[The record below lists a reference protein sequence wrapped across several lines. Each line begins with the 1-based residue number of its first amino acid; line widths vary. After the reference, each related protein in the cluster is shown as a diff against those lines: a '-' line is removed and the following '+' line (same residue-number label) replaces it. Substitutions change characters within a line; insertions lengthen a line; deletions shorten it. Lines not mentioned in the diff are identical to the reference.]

1 MKFSSSLKTLML
13 ASSLLTTAAFAQ
25 EQAAAEMTPAT
36 DAAAPADVSEAAPAE
51 AVETAQAAE
60 AADATEAAP
69 AADVAVEAA
78 PAAPAAPATSAF
90 SAAVMAAIGTPS
102 PGKAM
107 VVFFRPNKMM
117 GGAVGMKVRENDA
130 DLVKLYTGQY
140 FIHETEP
147 GQHAYALK
155 GNDVTNI
162 ETEAGETYFLSGSIS
177 MGMMSGRPNL
187 APSDAAGFEAALP
200 KMSKLVAKK

>member
-13 ASSLLTTAAFAQ
+13 ATSLLTTAAFAQ

-36 DAAAPADVSEAAPAE
+36 DAAAPADVTEAAPAE
-51 AVETAQAAE
+51 AVETAQPAE
-60 AADATEAAP
+60 AADAAP
-69 AADVAVEAA
+69 AAEVAVE
-78 PAAPAAPATSAF
+78 AAPAAPATSAF

-107 VVFFRPNKMM
+107 VVFFRPNKNF
-117 GGAVGMKVRENDA
+117 GGALGLKVRENDT

-147 GQHAYALK
+147 GEHAYVLK
-155 GNDVTNI
+155 GNDVTHI
-162 ETEAGETYFLSGSIS
+162 ETEAGETYFLTSQIAL
-177 MGMMSGRPNL
+177 GMMSGRPNL
-187 APSDAAGFEAALP
+187 APANAADFEAALP
-200 KMSKLVAKK
+200 RMSKLVPKK